1 MCDLDLE
8 SCTVFDETLI
18 KKAKKDHKCDCC
30 DGPIPKGTS
39 YLKHF
44 SVYDGS
50 VTCEKQCPACTTMVQ
65 EFTKVHKQHTNPSY
79 MPELL
84 RECMVYEHGEG
95 NLEMANKW
103 KAELQAMKVR
113 SGKPLEET
121 DDGEDEDEG
130 DEEEG
135 EAGDDQGGQGGRN

>member
-8 SCTVFDETLI
+8 SCTVFDETLV
-18 KKAKKDHKCDCC
+18 KKAKKDHECDCC
-30 DGPIPKGTS
+30 GGPIPKGTS

-44 SVYDGS
+44 SVFDGS
-50 VTCEKQCPACTTMVQ
+50 VTSEKQCPACTKMVE

-103 KAELQAMKVR
+103 KAELQAIKKR
-113 SGKPLEET
+113 KGT
-121 DDGEDEDEG
+121 DDGQDEDEG
-130 DEEEG
+130 SEEEDEED
-135 EAGDDQGGQGGRN
+135 EAGDDQDREAGRD